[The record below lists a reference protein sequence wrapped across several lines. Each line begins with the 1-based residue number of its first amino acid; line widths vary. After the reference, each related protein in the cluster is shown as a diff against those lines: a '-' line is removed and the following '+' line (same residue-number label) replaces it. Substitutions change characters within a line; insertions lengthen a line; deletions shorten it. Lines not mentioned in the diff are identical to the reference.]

1 MTERFQLENGLT
13 VLIKEM
19 HHAPVA
25 SFWIWYRVG
34 SGDER
39 PGITGIS
46 HWVEH
51 MLFKGTEQFPKGEI
65 DRQIARS
72 GGGLNGMTWLDY
84 TTYFENLPAHEI
96 DLAFRIEAD
105 RMVNSLFDPDE
116 VESERT
122 VIISERQGRENDP
135 HFLLNEQVIAAAFR
149 VHPYHSPTLGDMCDL
164 QSMTRADLWKRYQ
177 TYYRPNNTIAVLVG
191 DVDQQEALDQIQ
203 AHFSGIAAGPDLP
216 TIRRPEP
223 EQKGERRVTQEG
235 QGGVPL
241 LQIVYHAPPS
251 TDDDFFAMLVMNA
264 VLTGPSAI
272 ASSGGGGTNRSSR
285 LYQALV
291 ETELA
296 TSVSSSLTLA
306 RDPYLYEL
314 SATVRADR
322 TLQEVELSIL
332 VDSSIAEDEL
342 YKAIK
347 QSKAQFAYAAEES
360 SNQAYWLGWTELLD
374 SYTWFERYIERLSAV
389 TVEDVQRVAL
399 RYLKPANRTVGWY
412 VPAWPRPKR
421 QSRR

>member
-1 MTERFQLENGLT
+1 MTERFQLDNGLT

-72 GGGLNGMTWLDY
+72 GGDLNGMTWLDY
-84 TTYFENLPAHEI
+84 TTYYELLPAHEI

-105 RMVNSLFDPDE
+105 RMVNSLFDLDE
-116 VESERT
+116 VEAERT

-135 HFLLNEQVIAAAFR
+135 YFLLNEQVIAAAFR
-149 VHPYHSPTLGDMCDL
+149 VHPYHSPTIGDMCDL
-164 QSMTRADLWKRYQ
+164 ESMTRADLLERYQ

-191 DVDQQEALDQIQ
+191 DVDQREALDQIQ

-216 TIRRPEP
+216 TFRRLEP
-223 EQKGERRVTQEG
+223 EQKGERRVIYEG

-241 LQIVYHAPPS
+241 LQIAFHAPAA
-251 TDDDFFAMLVMNA
+251 TDDDFFAMLVLNA
-264 VLTGPSAI
+264 ALTGPSAI
-272 ASSGGGGTNRSSR
+272 ASSSGGGTNRSSR

-291 ETELA
+291 EAELA
-296 TSVSSSLTLA
+296 TSVSSSLELA
-306 RDPYLYEL
+306 RDPYLYDL

-322 TLQEVELSIL
+322 TLQEVEDALLHELSI
-332 VDSSIAEDEL
+332 VADSSITEDEL
-342 YKAIK
+342 SKAIK
-347 QSKAQFAYAAEES
+347 QSQAHYAYAAEES

-374 SYTWFERYIERLSAV
+374 SHTWFEHYIERLSTV
-389 TVEDVQRVAL
+389 TVQDVQRVAL

-412 VPAWPRPKR
+412 VPT
-421 QSRR
+421 